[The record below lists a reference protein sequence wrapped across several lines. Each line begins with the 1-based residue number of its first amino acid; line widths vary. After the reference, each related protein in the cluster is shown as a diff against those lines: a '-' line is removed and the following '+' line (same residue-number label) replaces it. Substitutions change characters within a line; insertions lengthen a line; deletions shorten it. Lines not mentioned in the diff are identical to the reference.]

1 MKVRNLIL
9 RADTESLR
17 LGRQWMTEMLAE
29 HGGPT
34 QARDL
39 LDALRVV
46 QDAGEMPGPLGPVAL
61 EEPERPEAGV
71 EAKATVSKAK
81 A

>member
-9 RADTESLR
+9 RADTETLR
-17 LGRQWMTEMLAE
+17 LGRQWMVEMLAE

-39 LDALRVV
+39 LDALRTV
-46 QDAGEMPGPLGPVAL
+46 QDAGEMPGPLGPAAL
-61 EEPERPEAGV
+61 EAPQAAPEAQ
-71 EAKATVSKAK
+71 EKPKAPAKAS
-81 A
+81 